1 MTYQHYI
8 GLDVHKQF
16 VFATKLD
23 AAGQVIKQWRFATSP
38 KALKSFADSLTTD
51 DAVCLESTTNAVAIY
66 RLIRRQAGQT
76 VISNPLQT
84 KAIASAKIKTDKVD
98 SRVLAELLRADYL
111 PAVWVPD
118 DYTIRLRGLCS
129 YRTALMRQRTAVKN
143 RIHAVLH
150 RNLIAPPQVSDLFAK
165 QGMAFLEQ
173 VGLPADER
181 FQMDQELLLLT
192 VLQAQITDADKRI
205 AQATI
210 DTPQMRL
217 LLTIPG
223 FSLQVAAGVLA
234 AIGTINRFG
243 EPDKLVSYLGL
254 DPLGKR
260 SADQPFGP
268 TRISKRGRSHA
279 RWLLIEA
286 AHSTVRSPGPL
297 QAFYLRLRQ
306 RTGYNKAVVAVAR
319 KLVVLIWQM
328 LTHDQP
334 YSWAPPLRTH
344 EKIRHLE
351 IMAGKPKQPAGSK
364 SGQPSKG
371 GRSAYLRQRK
381 ADHDMAKLAQ
391 TQYEELVRLRTKSAK
406 GT

>member
-1 MTYQHYI
+1 MTYQQYI

-23 AAGQVIKQWRFATSP
+23 AAGQVVKQWRFATTP
-38 KALKSFADSLTTD
+38 KALKSFAASLTQH
-51 DAVCLESTTNAVAIY
+51 DALCLESTTNAVAIY
-66 RLIRRQAGQT
+66 RLIRRSAGRV

-98 SRVLAELLRADYL
+98 SRVLAELLRAEYL
-111 PAVWVPD
+111 PTVWVPD
-118 DYTIRLRGLCS
+118 DYTIRLRGLTS
-129 YRTALMRQRTAVKN
+129 YRTALVRQRTQLKN
-143 RIHAVLH
+143 RIHAILH
-150 RNLIAPPQVSDLFAK
+150 RNLVAKPEVSNLFGK
-165 QGMAFLEQ
+165 QGKAFLEQ
-173 VGLPADER
+173 VKLSADER

-192 VLQAQITDADKRI
+192 VLDAQITDADKRI
-205 AQATI
+205 AQTTI

-234 AIGTINRFG
+234 AIGDISRFG
-243 EPDKLVSYLGL
+243 EPNKLVSYLGL

-286 AHSTVRSPGPL
+286 AHATVRSPGPL
-297 QAFYLRLRQ
+297 QAFYLRLRKKKAH
-306 RTGYNKAVVAVAR
+306 NKAVCAVAR

-328 LTHDQP
+328 LTKDQP

-344 EKIRHLE
+344 EKIRHIE
-351 IMAGKPKQPAGSK
+351 IMAGKPKKK
-364 SGQPSKG
+364 SGPKLGQPSQG
-371 GRSAYLRQRK
+371 GRRACLQQRK
-381 ADHDMAKLAQ
+381 ADHDMARLAQ
-391 TQYEELVRLRTKSAK
+391 AQYEELVQLREISA
-406 GT
+406 

>member
-23 AAGQVIKQWRFATSP
+23 SAGQVVKQWRFATTS
-38 KALKSFADSLTTD
+38 KALKSFAASLTKH
-51 DAVCLESTTNAVAIY
+51 DALCLESTTNAVAIY
-66 RLIRRQAGQT
+66 RLIRRQADRV

-98 SRVLAELLRADYL
+98 SRVLAELLRAEYL
-111 PAVWVPD
+111 PTVWVPD
-118 DYTIRLRGLCS
+118 DYTIRLRGLTS
-129 YRTALMRQRTAVKN
+129 YRTALIRQRSQLKN
-143 RIHAVLH
+143 RIHAILH
-150 RNLIAPPQVSDLFAK
+150 RNLVAKPEVSDLFGK
-165 QGMAFLEQ
+165 QGKAFLEQ
-173 VGLPADER
+173 VKLPADER
-181 FQMDQELLLLT
+181 FQMDQELLLLN
-192 VLQAQITDADKRI
+192 VLNAQITDADKRI
-205 AQATI
+205 AQTTI

-234 AIGTINRFG
+234 AIGTISRFG

-260 SADQPFGP
+260 SADHAFGP

-279 RWLLIEA
+279 RWLLVEA
-286 AHSTVRSPGPL
+286 AHATVRCPGPL
-297 QAFYLRLRQ
+297 QAFYLRLRKKKAH
-306 RTGYNKAVVAVAR
+306 NKAVCAVAR

-328 LTHDQP
+328 LTKDQP

-344 EKIRHLE
+344 EKIRHIQ
-351 IMAGKPKQPAGSK
+351 IMAGKPKQKAGSK

-371 GRSAYLRQRK
+371 GRRAYLQRRQ
-381 ADHDMAKLAQ
+381 ADHDMARLAQ
-391 TQYEELVRLRTKSAK
+391 AQYEQLVALRAKSAK